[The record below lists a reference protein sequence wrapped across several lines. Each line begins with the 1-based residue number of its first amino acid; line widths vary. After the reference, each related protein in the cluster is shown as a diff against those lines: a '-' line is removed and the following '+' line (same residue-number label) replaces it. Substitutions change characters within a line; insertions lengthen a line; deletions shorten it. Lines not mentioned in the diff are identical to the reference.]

1 MKHILITLL
10 ALGAIVV
17 ISGCHTLHGAGQ
29 DVKAVGRGVENAADS
44 R

>member
-10 ALGAIVV
+10 ALGAILA
-17 ISGCHTLHGAGQ
+17 ISACNTLHGAGQ
-29 DVKAVGRGVENAADS
+29 DVRTVGRGVENAADT

>member
-10 ALGAIVV
+10 ALGTILAI
-17 ISGCHTLHGAGQ
+17 SACNTLHGAGQ
-29 DVKAVGRGVENAADS
+29 DVRSVGRGIENASDA